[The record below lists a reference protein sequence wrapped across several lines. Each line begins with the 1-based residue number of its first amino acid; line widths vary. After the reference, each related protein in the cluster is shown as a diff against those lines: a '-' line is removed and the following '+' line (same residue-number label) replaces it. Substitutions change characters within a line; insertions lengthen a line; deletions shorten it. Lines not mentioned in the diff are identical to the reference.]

1 MRENLCSPILI
12 ETPHGEEPPI
22 GGVSNQAGPP
32 EGGNLEPCT
41 RFPHGEAASYTQPMS
56 AWVYILRCR
65 DGSYYV
71 GSTRGAVENRIA
83 EHNDGTFGGYTSS
96 RRPVALVYA
105 QEFDR
110 ITDAI
115 TAEQQ
120 VKRWSRAKKEALIA
134 GDFDLLRDLAK
145 RRTRHD

>member
-1 MRENLCSPILI
+1 MASRTRRGRRKAAISNPARAFRTAKPPAILSRC
-12 ETPHGEEPPI
+12 PPGSI
-22 GGVSNQAGPP
+22 SCAAGT
-32 EGGNLEPCT
+32 GAT
-41 RFPHGEAASYTQPMS
+41 TSAA
-56 AWVYILRCR
+56 R
-65 DGSYYV
+65 G
-71 GSTRGAVENRIA
+71 GAVENRIA

-134 GDFDLLRDLAK
+134 GDFDLLRDPAK